1 MGLKQRIPLPI
12 RRVASKVFLRDV
24 RFLYKLPYFTYPV
37 RSCPICGGQP
47 TFEHQAEYTPLDRC
61 TRCDHVYARLAPKK
75 RILKRIYRDFSYW
88 EGDKGHQGIHGVA
101 PSDEWK
107 VFIDVRL
114 KALRHGGFLDD
125 SGEKKRFFEI
135 GCSEGM
141 LVKALTDLGHEA
153 AGCDMNPGIIAKGRE
168 ALRVDIR
175 LGMFEDMDLP
185 RNYYDGVLTFHTLE
199 HVRDVVKVLEQV
211 VEVLKPGGGLVLEV
225 PCGPQEYVNN
235 DHLHFFS
242 EQSLKALLGKFFEEV
257 ELIPN
262 NYDAVFGETVSS
274 FYGIGR
280 RVKK

>member
-12 RRVASKVFLRDV
+12 RRVAGWVFLRDV
-24 RFLYKLPYFTYPV
+24 RLLYKLPFFTYPV
-37 RSCPICGGQP
+37 RSCPICGGSP
-47 TFEHQAEYTPLDRC
+47 VFEHKAEFTPLDRC

-88 EGDKGHQGIHGVA
+88 EGDKGHQGIHDVA
-101 PSDEWK
+101 PSEEWK
-107 VFIDVRL
+107 VFVQVRL
-114 KALRHGGFLDD
+114 DALRHAGLLDD
-125 SGEKKRFFEI
+125 GPEKKRYFEI

-153 AGCDMNPGIIAKGRE
+153 AGCDMNPAIIARGRE
-168 ALRVDIR
+168 KLHVDIR
-175 LGMFEDMDLP
+175 HGMFEYMDLP
-185 RNYYDGVLTFHTLE
+185 KDYYDCVLTFHTLE
-199 HVRDVVKVLEQV
+199 HVRDAVGILRRV

-242 EQSLKALLGKFFEEV
+242 EQSLKTLLGKFFEEV
-257 ELIPN
+257 ELVPN
-262 NYDAVFGETVSS
+262 KYVAVFGETVGSY
-274 FYGIGR
+274 YGIGR